1 MPVNGKCFLAATM
14 TTAIEELGRG
24 KMSRENAITFD
35 HIPLYKEGA
44 VNRLS
49 EVKMTSAHLAALVG
63 ALLIAA
69 PLAAAQGVPL
79 PHPAPKSRNQ
89 AARSQSPMPSDT
101 AGRPIPIPPPESV
114 PYDGSQRALVDRAS
128 NYLSSLQSLTGDF
141 VQIGPDGGRSVGKFY
156 LQKPGRV
163 RFEYDPPSPIDVI
176 ADGYQVIVRDRNLAT
191 QDLYPLSQTPLRY
204 LLADQ
209 IDLARDTKIAAVSQ
223 DNTFI
228 TVKIEERQLLI
239 GTSRLVLMFSAKD
252 MQLREW
258 TVTDPQGYETM
269 VAVYNLDA
277 SRKPDPG
284 LFTIN
289 YYQRG
294 Q

>member
-1 MPVNGKCFLAATM
+1 LNVLDLVQRNWGDALDF
-14 TTAIEELGRG
+14 GWHR
-24 KMSRENAITFD
+24 
-35 HIPLYKEGA
+35 HIPLYKEVCGEQAFGGENDIGPSRGVGGRCAHRGA
-44 VNRLS
+44 RAS
-49 EVKMTSAHLAALVG
+49 GRPGRSAPAAG
-63 ALLIAA
+63 PEEPQPGGPFATANA
-69 PLAAAQGVPL
+69 
-79 PHPAPKSRNQ
+79 N
-89 AARSQSPMPSDT
+89 
-101 AGRPIPIPPPESV
+101 AGRPIPIRPPESV

-141 VQIGPDGGRSVGKFY
+141 VQIGQDGSRSMGKFY

-163 RFEYDPPSPIDVI
+163 RFEYDPPSPIQFI
-176 ADGYQVIVRDRNLAT
+176 ADGNSVMVRDRNLAT

-209 IDLARDTKIAAVSQ
+209 IDLGRDTNVAAVSQ
-223 DNTFI
+223 DNAFI
-228 TVKIEERQLLI
+228 TVTIEERQLLVM
-239 GTSRLVLMFSAKD
+239 TSRIVLMFSAKD

-284 LFTIN
+284 LFTIK
-289 YYQRG
+289 
-294 Q
+294 